1 MLSAGVMPSS
11 DLLSKAGLTGIQA
24 AAIIASANSAK
35 ASKSSSSGGK
45 KKSGTSSGK
54 QDYSGLFRAAR
65 ESGYP
70 KSFIANNSK
79 KYGFTSSS
87 GLYDEYND
95 WLDNQDTGKDVTS
108 LNYDEDSGIFTW
120 NGKNYNSA
128 SGLSSALSQAGLT
141 EQEAETIKRKLKMFG
156 FNA

>member
-1 MLSAGVMPSS
+1 MP
-11 DLLSKAGLTGIQA
+11 LP
-24 AAIIASANSAK
+24 
-35 ASKSSSSGGK
+35 GK
-45 KKSGTSSGK
+45 LCT
-54 QDYSGLFRAAR
+54 D
-65 ESGYP
+65 
-70 KSFIANNSK
+70 SK

-95 WLDNQDTGKDVTS
+95 WLDNQGTGKDVTS
-108 LNYDEDSGIFTW
+108 QNYDEDSGIFTW